1 MKISVTEFT
10 LQIFGEDIKDASVH
24 GDRLVVYHQKGSI
37 FRIYSL
43 YRVIANSTV
52 SGAKLGQRFDL
63 DDYCSGIV
71 GDPDFGIPVAKITG
85 IILYTS
91 VVHTESLFLRQIDR
105 GPDAIGVGR

>member
-1 MKISVTEFT
+1 MSATYIVFDDDLQSVICDLHVN

-24 GDRLVVYHQKGSI
+24 GDRLVVYHQKGSV

-43 YRVIANSTV
+43 YKVIANSTV

-63 DDYCSGIV
+63 DDYRSGIV

-85 IILYTS
+85 T
-91 VVHTESLFLRQIDR
+91 
-105 GPDAIGVGR
+105 

>member
-1 MKISVTEFT
+1 MLCDQFIGGLN

-43 YRVIANSTV
+43 YKVIANSTV

-63 DDYCSGIV
+63 DEFRSGIV

-85 IILYTS
+85 RVIIL
-91 VVHTESLFLRQIDR
+91 
-105 GPDAIGVGR
+105 

>member
-1 MKISVTEFT
+1 MYQLKIFVTETPYPFTISKSIICGEFT

-52 SGAKLGQRFDL
+52 SGAKLGQHFDL
-63 DDYCSGIV
+63 DDYRSGIV

-85 IILYTS
+85 TILYT
-91 VVHTESLFLRQIDR
+91 
-105 GPDAIGVGR
+105 

>member
-1 MKISVTEFT
+1 MVN

-43 YRVIANSTV
+43 YKVIANSTV
-52 SGAKLGQRFDL
+52 SGAKLGQRFHL
-63 DDYCSGIV
+63 DDYRSGIV

-85 IILYTS
+85 IQSYLS
-91 VVHTESLFLRQIDR
+91 
-105 GPDAIGVGR
+105 